1 MLTPHIGGATTDTE
15 ARGAQMVADD
25 LERLLAGE
33 APLNIV
39 NPEVL
44 LARSVLARSVAARS
58 VADKVNDEQMIN
70 QQSPRSQSMSCQS

>member
-1 MLTPHIGGATTDTE
+1 MNNVVLTPHIGGATTDTE

-33 APLNIV
+33 VPLNIV

-44 LARSVLARSVAARS
+44 
-58 VADKVNDEQMIN
+58 D
-70 QQSPRSQSMSCQS
+70 SPNYLERKR